1 MGMEMIKCSACGRE
15 IGSHG
20 EEGKHCRVEIG
31 RKRRTSATK
40 IGLIL
45 FGGTAGFALILEIA
59 LRTIFGLGSPV
70 LFETDSSF
78 GSYPRANQHLHRFFA
93 DISTNQYGMRST
105 YDLHER
111 KNGEYRI
118 LFVGDSV
125 PFGLTYV
132 DQRDI
137 FVERIGTSLRGSEN
151 PHAIALNASSPG
163 WAPSNELGFLK
174 SRGIYGADMVV
185 MVYNTKDLTQRFSPY
200 HESPLVP
207 LQNPPSA
214 TSELWQRYVIPRF
227 FPATL
232 VVDSG
237 STTFDGQP
245 SPADE
250 AGVMETIEATRQLV
264 ASQGAQFVILFS
276 PVFTEDVRR
285 YQSGWNQALANLKHW
300 SVERGVAIL
309 DMTDVVTVQ
318 NAAAMYFDGV
328 HLRPA
333 GNQLYADAFV
343 NWFSHRQRPVAASIE
358 RN

>member
-1 MGMEMIKCSACGRE
+1 MGIIKCSACGHE
-15 IGSHG
+15 IISHG
-20 EEGKHCRVEIG
+20 EECKHGRVEIG
-31 RKRRTSATK
+31 RKRRTSTTD

-45 FGGTAGFALILEIA
+45 FGGIAGFALILEIT

-70 LFETDSSF
+70 LFETDSNF
-78 GSYPRANQHLHRFFA
+78 GSYPRANQHLHRFFV
-93 DISTNQYGMRST
+93 DIATNQYGMRST
-105 YDLHER
+105 YDVPKR

-137 FVERIGTSLRGSEN
+137 FVERIGAGLRGSEN
-151 PHAIALNASSPG
+151 PHTIALNASSPG

-185 MVYNTKDLTQRFSPY
+185 MVYNTKDLTQRFSQY
-200 HESPLVP
+200 HESPIVP

-214 TSELWQRYVIPRF
+214 TSELWQRYVMPRL
-227 FPATL
+227 FPATS

-237 STTFDGQP
+237 STTLDGQP
-245 SPADE
+245 SSVDA

-264 ASQGAQFVILFS
+264 ASQGARFVILFS

-285 YQSGWNQALANLKHW
+285 HQSDWNQALANLKHW

-309 DMTDVVTVQ
+309 DMTDVITVQ

-328 HLRPA
+328 HLRSA
-333 GNQLYADAFV
+333 GNRLYADAFV
-343 NWFSHRQRPVAASIE
+343 NWFSHRQRGVAASIE